1 LTRKWPVQRSKIRSP
16 ELKLLDSIEAT
27 SDNNSKLIAKLKWL
41 LGDTQ
46 GSDILTDAEIQD
58 LEQLRQQSLR
68 KGVTIPIKNSL
79 EEVQQIQDLKEER
92 PLISVSLVGYK
103 TDFNAHYLQTKIDIE
118 DSILIGSIEPERNL
132 IHIDSEE
139 GHYQINLEK
148 LKVEKLPPR
157 SSKKQCFLEELDN
170 A

>member
-1 LTRKWPVQRSKIRSP
+1 VQRSKTRSP
-16 ELKLLDSIEAT
+16 ELMLLDSIEMS
-27 SDNNSKLIAKLKWL
+27 SDSSSNLMIAKLKWL

-46 GSDILTDAEIQD
+46 GVDILTDSEIQE
-58 LEQLRQQSLR
+58 LEQQRQQSLR
-68 KGVTIPIKNSL
+68 KGVTIPVKNTL
-79 EEVQQIQDLKEER
+79 EEIQQVQDLKKER

-103 TDFNAHYLQTKIDIE
+103 SDFNAHYLQTKIDIE
-118 DSILIGSIEPERNL
+118 DSVLVGSIEPDENL
-132 IHIDSEE
+132 IHIDTEE

-157 SSKKQCFLEELDN
+157 SSQKQCFLEELGD